1 MRGRDHYL
9 PVGISREWGGVAWGG
24 GIITY
29 LWAYLGGGVGW
40 HEGEGSLPTCG
51 HI

>member
-9 PVGISREWGGVAWGG
+9 PVGISRGWGGMRGRDH
-24 GIITY
+24 Y
-29 LWAYLGGGVGW
+29 LYLGGGVGW